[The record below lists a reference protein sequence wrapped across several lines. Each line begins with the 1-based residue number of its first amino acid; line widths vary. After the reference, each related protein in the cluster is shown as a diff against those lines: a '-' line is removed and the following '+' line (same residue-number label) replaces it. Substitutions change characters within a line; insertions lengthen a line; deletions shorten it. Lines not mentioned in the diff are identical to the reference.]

1 MWNFLRFPWLDASAL
16 AFHHMLSFFWF
27 LCPNSFLVFLWLSS
41 GFCGFPTS
49 TFAYVHVFFFFF
61 FPTNFKILFIAYIFF
76 LFFQLSDCFHFWSPL
91 FFVRACYLISSFRLF
106 ILYTKYLF
114 CVEHYSDAKD
124 RTMYK
129 VNRILCLY
137 IKLKLSREFIDKKS
151 KHQVR
156 REL

>member
-1 MWNFLRFPWLDASAL
+1 
-16 AFHHMLSFFWF
+16 MLLLLPSIT
-27 LCPNSFLVFLWLSS
+27 CSLSS
-41 GFCGFPTS
+41 GFYALIPFWFSSGFPLAS
-49 TFAYVHVFFFFF
+49 VVFLRQHLLMYMFFFFFF

>member
-49 TFAYVHVFFFFF
+49 TFAYVHVCFFFFSQ
-61 FPTNFKILFIAYIFF
+61 PTSKSYSLHIFSSYSSSSLIVFISGLHYS
-76 LFFQLSDCFHFWSPL
+76 LQ
-91 FFVRACYLISSFRLF
+91 RACYLISSFRLF

>member
-1 MWNFLRFPWLDASAL
+1 
-16 AFHHMLSFFWF
+16 MLLLLPSIT
-27 LCPNSFLVFLWLSS
+27 CSLSS
-41 GFCGFPTS
+41 GFYALIPFWFSSGFPLAS
-49 TFAYVHVFFFFF
+49 VVFLRQHLLMYMFVFFFFSQ
-61 FPTNFKILFIAYIFF
+61 PTSKSYSLHIFSSYSSSSLIVFISGLHYS
-76 LFFQLSDCFHFWSPL
+76 LQ
-91 FFVRACYLISSFRLF
+91 RACYLISSFRLF

>member
-27 LCPNSFLVFLWLSS
+27 LCPNSFLVFLWLLWFS
-41 GFCGFPTS
+41 
-49 TFAYVHVFFFFF
+49 YVNICLCTFFF

>member
-16 AFHHMLSFFWF
+16 AFHHMLSLFWF
-27 LCPNSFLVFLWLSS
+27 LCPNSFLVFLWLLWFSYVNICLCTFFFS
-41 GFCGFPTS
+41 QPTS
-49 TFAYVHVFFFFF
+49 KSYSLHIFSSYSSSSLIVF
-61 FPTNFKILFIAYIFF
+61 ISGLHYS
-76 LFFQLSDCFHFWSPL
+76 LQ
-91 FFVRACYLISSFRLF
+91 RACYLISSFRLF